1 MQSKVTTAADL
12 LVLFAAKAAAQPP
25 ESSRMLVRHLQCKQS
40 LKAAHCLTEAM
51 GRYDA
56 SGGHPLPAPTGL
68 LAPLG

>member
-1 MQSKVTTAADL
+1 MQSKVTIAADL
-12 LVLFAAKAAAQPP
+12 LVLFAVKAAAPP
-25 ESSRMLVRHLQCKQS
+25 PGSSRILVRHLQCKES

-51 GRYDA
+51 DRYDA